1 MNSRRFVSESAYL
14 FRLMS
19 PPQELLDME
28 RKAVRL
34 TKAYKIGVLYVIYS
48 THQYTHTHTH
58 TH

>member
-1 MNSRRFVSESAYL
+1 MNSRGFVTESASL

-34 TKAYKIGVLYVIYS
+34 TKAYKIGVLYVIS
-48 THQYTHTHTH
+48 THQHTHTH
-58 TH
+58 H